1 MADKAKAQEEKI
13 SVVVNPKLDAA
24 EFVAADG
31 RRFGRDVNENPELT
45 AAEYDELTAEKV
57 GGLQGIV
64 KEGS

>member
-1 MADKAKAQEEKI
+1 MADKQKAQEEKV

-31 RRFGRDVNENPELT
+31 RRFGREAQYNPELT
-45 AAEYDELTAEKV
+45 QAEYDELTAEKV
-57 GGLQGIV
+57 DGLQGIV